1 MLWAKVLNK
10 HAHVPAELSL
20 ILNLRVVTY
29 MSPPPSV
36 PRESCCIEYIIMEW
50 RPDPAVG
57 LYKFYRK
64 GSVLKLFEVKYMPGR
79 ASSAD
84 CFSE

>member
-1 MLWAKVLNK
+1 
-10 HAHVPAELSL
+10 
-20 ILNLRVVTY
+20 
-29 MSPPPSV
+29 V
-36 PRESCCIEYIIMEW
+36 PRESFCIEYIVMEW
-50 RPDPAVG
+50 RPDPAVD